1 MWNLALP
8 IPVEQRFSRVFR
20 GRRELID
27 HIFASRVLLS
37 PLPDVTTA
45 AAGPATLRSITEDP
59 REEVGKPGSDHA
71 AVVATFQLPS

>member
-1 MWNLALP
+1 
-8 IPVEQRFSRVFR
+8 V
-20 GRRELID
+20 
-27 HIFASRVLLS
+27 FASRMLLS

-59 REEVGKPGSDHA
+59 RAEVGKPGSDYA